1 MVFPMRKTKK
11 TPLWY
16 NPAEKEIQ
24 AMGLEGVEVFDTRS
38 CGRAAIREE
47 LLLMPAYRSIHRQK
61 L

>member
-24 AMGLEGVEVFDTRS
+24 AMRLEGLDLFDSRG
-38 CGRAAIREE
+38 CGLAAIREE

>member
-1 MVFPMRKTKK
+1 MRKTKK

-16 NPAEKEIQ
+16 NPVEKEIQ
-24 AMGLEGVEVFDTRS
+24 AMRLEGLDLFDSRG
-38 CGRAAIREE
+38 CGLAAIREE